1 MDKED
6 VYLCTHAHMYTHTDT
21 HTDTHTHTKWNT
33 TQPRKK
39 QNKILPFATIWMG
52 LEDIMQNEVSQ
63 MEKDKYHMISL
74 ICRI

>member
-21 HTDTHTHTKWNT
+21 HTHTHKMEYYSAT
-33 TQPRKK
+33 KK

-52 LEDIMQNEVSQ
+52 PEDIMQNEVSQ